1 MRCTLRYQELII
13 MPLDYERMLST
24 EFHRRP
30 SPAIRG
36 LLAFES
42 KPDMIS
48 FLAGKPLSLIH
59 I

>member
-1 MRCTLRYQELII
+1 MRCSLRYQELIT

-48 FLAGKPLSLIH
+48 FLSLIH